1 MAKIEGSEPMSL
13 PPAEVWSRLN
23 DADVLASAIPGCSG
37 FTELAPGR
45 FETSIAVAVGPVHGI
60 YEGTVQYADVEEP
73 VRCTIVVAGRG
84 DKGAIEGEGAITLAE
99 TNGGTEVSYTGTFK
113 LSGPI
118 AGVGQRLAPGIS
130 RRMIV
135 ETLRNLERG
144 SQLGPASDAGA
155 VTEPSAA
162 APGVEADSDPSPD
175 PGSATPAE
183 ASGPPFR
190 ALEFAPWQ
198 VFALGLAAGAL
209 LMAALRR
216 RRQPL

>member
-1 MAKIEGSEPMSL
+1 MAKVEGSETLSL
-13 PPAEVWSRLN
+13 PPAEMWSRLN
-23 DADVLASAIPGCSG
+23 DADALASAIPGCSG

-60 YEGTVQYADVEEP
+60 YDGTVEYADVEEP

-84 DKGAIEGEGAITLAE
+84 DRGAIAGQGAITLAAMD
-99 TNGGTEVSYTGTFK
+99 GGTEVSYTGTFK

-144 SQLGPASDAGA
+144 SEPSCAPDAGA
-155 VTEPSAA
+155 PVDPPAA
-162 APGVEADSDPSPD
+162 ASGRGPDCDARSSADPR
-175 PGSATPAE
+175 SATAAE
-183 ASGPPFR
+183 AGAPPFR
-190 ALEFAPWQ
+190 PLELAPWQ
-198 VFALGLAAGAL
+198 VFALGLAIGAL
-209 LMAALRR
+209 LIVTLRR
-216 RRQPL
+216 RR